1 MKFGVKSNI
10 RRDKTLDWEAFWN
23 NIVDFFS
30 TNGMNIIYVVLLLIF
45 GYLLVRLVYFVSKK
59 ILSKTKMDRITQS
72 FFTSV
77 IKTILYVLLLI
88 IILQVAGVP
97 ITGLIAILSAAGL
110 AIALALKD
118 SLSNIANGLI
128 IISTKPFHSGD
139 YISVGDTEGKVIS
152 INILTTRLQTVD
164 NKIIILPNSTVL
176 NGNITNYSTQSTRR
190 LTFTFSIDY
199 RNNIDRA
206 KEIIMNVI
214 TSNGKVLLE
223 PSPTVHLDKLNQSS
237 VDLVA
242 KCWCANKEYWNMYY
256 YIMDNVF
263 NELKRNQINIPY
275 NQLDVHLVENEGQ
288 PYIRR
293 EPLPERV
300 EEPKITTQTTPTL
313 FGFQLCLPHRKKS
326 SKKKSKR
333 KQKLTANA
341 FRNKKSS

>member
-1 MKFGVKSNI
+1 M
-10 RRDKTLDWEAFWN
+10 DWEAFWN
-23 NIVDFFS
+23 SIVEFFS
-30 TNGMNIIYVVLLLIF
+30 TNGMNIIYVILALVF
-45 GYLLVRLVYFVSKK
+45 GYLFVRVFCFVSKK
-59 ILSKTKMDRITQS
+59 VLSKTKMDRITQS
-72 FFTSV
+72 FLHSV
-77 IKTILYVLLLI
+77 IKCLLYVLLLI
-88 IILQVAGVP
+88 IVLQLVGVP

-164 NKIIILPNSTVL
+164 NKIVILPNSTVL

-199 RNNIDRA
+199 SNNIDKA
-206 KEIIMNVI
+206 KEIIMNVM

-223 PSPTVHLDKLNQSS
+223 PSPTIHLDKLNQSS
-237 VDLVA
+237 VDLIAV
-242 KCWCANKEYWNMYY
+242 CWCTNKEYWNMYY

-275 NQLDVHLVENEGQ
+275 NQLDVHLVENGGQ
-288 PYIRR
+288 PYVRR
-293 EPLPERV
+293 EPLPDRV
-300 EEPKITTQTTPTL
+300 EEPKSITQTTPTL
-313 FGFQLCLPHRKKS
+313 FGFQLCLPHRKTTN
-326 SKKKSKR
+326 KKKSKS
-333 KQKLTANA
+333 KQLTTNA